1 MKCECLFLGGKD
13 CLYIYIVGYM
23 LTTTCYDNISIKQ
36 KQKPT
41 MVAWSSSGK
50 IPINF
55 NFFYSG
61 IAYKSGF
68 VYNVLIG

>member
-1 MKCECLFLGGKD
+1 MKCEFFFLGGKD
-13 CLYIYIVGYM
+13 CLVGYM
-23 LTTTCYDNISIKQ
+23 LTTTRYDNTSIKQ

-55 NFFYSG
+55 
-61 IAYKSGF
+61 
-68 VYNVLIG
+68 

>member
-13 CLYIYIVGYM
+13 CLVGYM
-23 LTTTCYDNISIKQ
+23 LTTTCHDNISI

-55 NFFYSG
+55 NFFLQWDS
-61 IAYKSGF
+61 
-68 VYNVLIG
+68 V